1 MERYVEAVA
10 GEARLRATERP
21 VRTLYFGGGTPS
33 FIGVERLRAI
43 LRAIRETYRL
53 QADCEITVE
62 ANPCDL
68 SAEWAAA
75 CRAEGVNRVSVGM
88 QGMRDEDLRFL
99 GRAHTVADGLAAVRC
114 ARAAGV
120 GNLGIDLIVGLPG
133 HTAEITREIIREAVE
148 AFAPEHLSCY
158 QLTVA
163 PGTPL
168 HEAVERGEVVM
179 PDEEAESGI
188 FMATHE
194 MCAELG
200 YEGYE
205 VSNFARSPEYR
216 SRHNSGYWAHRDY
229 IGLGPSAH
237 SFASPV
243 RAWNTESLEEY
254 CAAVGRGET
263 PEEGHEELSPFQL
276 ATEVILLGLRTREG
290 VSMEEMRAG
299 YGIDLAAEKADVL
312 ARAEAEGLIRV
323 AGGRVSPTL
332 RGMAVADRLAVDL
345 TPEMNGGAAG
355 PATKERG
362 PAP

>member
-1 MERYVEAVA
+1 MERYVEAVV

-33 FIGVERLRAI
+33 FIGVERLRRIMQAV
-43 LRAIRETYRL
+43 RGSYRL
-53 QADCEITVE
+53 EPECEITVE

-68 SAEWAAA
+68 SAEWAAG
-75 CRAEGVNRVSVGM
+75 CRAEGVNRISVGV

-99 GRAHTVADGLAAVRC
+99 GRAHTVADALAAVPL
-114 ARAAGV
+114 AREAGF

-133 HTAEITREIIREAVE
+133 HSADITREIIRRAVA

-168 HEAVERGEVVM
+168 HEAVERGEVAM
-179 PDEEAESGI
+179 PDEETESAI

-194 MCAELG
+194 TSAEFG

-216 SRHNSGYWAHRDY
+216 SRHNSGYWTHRDY

-237 SFASPV
+237 SFAMPV
-243 RAWNTESLEEY
+243 RSWNTESLEEY
-254 CAAVGRGET
+254 CDAVGRGEA
-263 PEEGHEELSPFQL
+263 PEEGHETLSPFQL

-290 VSMEEMRAG
+290 FSVEELRAR
-299 YGIDLAAEKADVL
+299 YGLDLAAQKAGVL
-312 ARAEAEGLIRV
+312 GRAESEGLIRV
-323 AGGRVSPTL
+323 AGGRVAPTL

-345 TPEMNGGAAG
+345 APEERAA
-355 PATKERG
+355 P
-362 PAP
+362 